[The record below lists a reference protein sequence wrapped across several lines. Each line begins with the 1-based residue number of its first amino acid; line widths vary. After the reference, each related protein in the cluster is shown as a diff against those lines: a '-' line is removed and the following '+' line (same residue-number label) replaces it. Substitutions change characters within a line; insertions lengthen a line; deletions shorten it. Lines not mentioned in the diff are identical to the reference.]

1 MMARITAPHFCAG
14 LDLTTRR
21 VAPIIHYMRRWRIEE
36 IRQYCERRG
45 WVLEVIVDERD
56 EA

>member
-14 LDLTTRR
+14 IDITTRR
-21 VAPIIHYMRRWRIEE
+21 VAPIIHYMRRWSVDE
-36 IRQYCERRG
+36 IQRYCERRG
-45 WVLEVIVDERD
+45 WVLEVLVDERD